1 MIALNKNNH
10 LPAAL
15 GWYWLLLVILFF
27 VVPLIP
33 ICWAVSFL
41 DSYIDIPSS
50 FGAIVQLGIGIYL
63 LLVAIAYLMI
73 LLCFAFTSF
82 AVTDNQITIASGIIT
97 RRFKSISF
105 DQVQD
110 VDITIGIFKFFF
122 GLGDINIWT
131 ASQSQAGGGLAQP
144 GAALTLRAK
153 DAEWLKN
160 FILDN
165 RPGA

>member
-1 MIALNKNNH
+1 M
-10 LPAAL
+10 PASL

-27 VVPLIP
+27 VVPLVP
-33 ICWAVSFL
+33 ICWAVSFFGPYVDL
-41 DSYIDIPSS
+41 PFS
-50 FGAIVQLGIGIYL
+50 FAGAVQIGIGIYL
-63 LLVAIAYLMI
+63 LLVVIAYLMI
-73 LLCFAFTSF
+73 LLRFAFTSF
-82 AVTDNQITIASGIIT
+82 TVTNNQITIASGIIT

-110 VDITIGIFKFFF
+110 VDITIGIVKFFF

-144 GAALTLRAK
+144 GATLTLRPK